1 MLSVSEMV
9 GIKISNNMDCNNICS
24 QAENL
29 IKKYIGQYGNN
40 DDLILVM
47 QVKRSVDGNMD
58 IFKKLENSG
67 N

>member
-9 GIKISNNMDCNNICS
+9 GIKISNNMDCKDICS